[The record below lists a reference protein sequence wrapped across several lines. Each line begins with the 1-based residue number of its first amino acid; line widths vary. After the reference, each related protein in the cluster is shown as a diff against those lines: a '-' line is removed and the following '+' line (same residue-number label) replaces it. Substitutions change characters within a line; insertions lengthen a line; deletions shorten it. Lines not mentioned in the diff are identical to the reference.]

1 MAVIA
6 LFALWMV
13 LTGGD
18 LGSLLIGVPFV
29 LAAAVVARM
38 APAGRHR
45 IRPVGAIRF
54 GLVFLGRCFVAG
66 VDVAR
71 RAFGP
76 RTAIRPGF
84 VDHRFGIPE
93 GAPRN
98 LLANVVSLLPGTMS
112 AAVNGDLLKLHVLDT
127 RLDVA
132 RDMASLER
140 LVAGVFGVAATTGE
154 SPRGRSL

>member
-1 MAVIA
+1 MAFAA
-6 LFALWMV
+6 LVAMWVV

-18 LGSLLIGVPFV
+18 VGSLVIGAPFV
-29 LAAAVVARM
+29 IAGAVVARM
-38 APAGRHR
+38 VPVGDHR
-45 IRPVGAIRF
+45 ISPVGAARF
-54 GLVFLGRCFVAG
+54 GVVFLGRCFIAG

-76 RTAIRPGF
+76 RSAIRPGF

-93 GAPRN
+93 GAPRH

-112 AAVNGDLLKLHVLDT
+112 AAVNGDVLQLHVLDT

-140 LVAGVFGVAATTGE
+140 LVAGVFGTAVTDAE
-154 SPRGRSL
+154 SAPGRSS